1 MYRPNKKNITT
12 FPNDLDMYEGESIE
26 TKVARLLETGEPI
39 KDGAPIVYTLKKDG
53 VRPEFDIRTDK
64 WDIAQKAMD
73 NVNASKIAKSKSYL
87 THPSEVKEDKTDI
100 QNNTKND

>member
-12 FPNDLDMYEGESIE
+12 FPTDLDMYEGESIE
-26 TKVARLLETGEPI
+26 TKVARLMETGEPI

-64 WDIAQKAMD
+64 WDIAQRAMD

-87 THPSEVKEDKTDI
+87 TPPSEDEKNKTDN
-100 QNNTKND
+100 QDNTKSD